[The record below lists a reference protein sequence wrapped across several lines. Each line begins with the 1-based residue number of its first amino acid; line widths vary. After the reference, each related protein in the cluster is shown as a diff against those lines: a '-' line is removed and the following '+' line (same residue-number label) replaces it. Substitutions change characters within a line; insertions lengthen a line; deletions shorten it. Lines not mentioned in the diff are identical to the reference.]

1 MCASLLSSPESGRLV
16 AEGATLTVQF
26 VSRIWNA
33 LAGDR
38 RLMVWSVVCGLVFT
52 ALGIIPPL
60 LIRQMLI
67 WIRDPSVAGSFWVLG
82 SLVAVI
88 YLFRGV
94 FRYLY
99 GLCSHIAA
107 YRTLHRLS
115 LAVYRHLQKMSPAY
129 LNRRHSGNLVARTM
143 GDVAAIEDYI
153 AHGIPESML
162 AVVIPVT
169 MSVVL
174 LGITWQLALVAL
186 APLPVIAVLVY
197 VIARRT
203 RNMWRGVRS
212 RFAEVSGRIQDHLGG
227 LAVIQSFR
235 AEAAMAKRVEAE
247 SLEYRDRIIHA
258 NRWSLVPSGV
268 IESASGAGLVLI
280 IWAGGWITTDPN
292 ATSGLKV
299 DIADLVVFLLYLGQI
314 VLPFLRLANLTDTL
328 QKARASADRVFEL
341 LDTPADIVDREG
353 ATVPEN
359 PSWSIGFENVSFG
372 YSEDAVVLREVSF
385 RVNEGETVALV
396 GATGVGKTTACHLLS
411 RFYEPDAGV
420 VKLGDVD
427 VAAVP
432 LSWLRDQ
439 IALVSQDVFLL
450 AGTIRENL
458 LLGREGV
465 SDERLEEAVRVSGSD
480 EFVAELVDGLE
491 TVVGERGIRLS
502 GGQKQRI
509 ALCRAL
515 LKDAPVLVLD
525 EATSAVDG
533 ATESRIKQALR
544 RATQGRTV
552 LVVAH
557 RLSTITSADRIVVL
571 ESGRVVET
579 GTYEELSVA
588 DGPFARL
595 CRVREDVVW

>member
-1 MCASLLSSPESGRLV
+1 M
-16 AEGATLTVQF
+16 QF

-38 RLMVWSVVCGLVFT
+38 RLMVFSVVCGLAFT

-60 LIRQMLI
+60 LVRQMLI
-67 WIRDPSVAGSFWVLG
+67 WLRDPGVAGSFWVLG

-94 FRYLY
+94 ARYLY

-107 YRTLHRLS
+107 YRALHRLS
-115 LAVYRHLQKMSPAY
+115 LSVYRHLQKMSPAY

-162 AVVIPVT
+162 AIVIPLT
-169 MSVVL
+169 MSAVL
-174 LGITWQLALVAL
+174 LVINWQLALVAL

-235 AEAAMAKRVEAE
+235 AESAMARRVEAE

-280 IWAGGWITTDPN
+280 VWAGGWITIDPN
-292 ATSGLKV
+292 ATSGLRV
-299 DIADLVVFLLYLGQI
+299 DLADLVVFLLYLGQI
-314 VLPFLRLANLTDTL
+314 VLPFLRLANLTDSL
-328 QKARASADRVFEL
+328 QKASASAERVFEL
-341 LDTPADIVDREG
+341 LDTPADIVDRPG
-353 ATVPEN
+353 AAVPSD
-359 PSWSIGFENVSFG
+359 PAFSIEFQNVSFG
-372 YSEDAVVLREVSF
+372 YSDEVVVLREVSF

-411 RFYEPDAGV
+411 RFYEPNAGV
-420 VKLGDVD
+420 VTLGDVD
-427 VAAVP
+427 VADVP

-480 EFVAELVDGLE
+480 EFVSELVDGLE

-533 ATESRIKQALR
+533 ATESRIKQALQ
-544 RATQGRTV
+544 RATEGRTV

-579 GTYEELSVA
+579 GTYAELSVA

>member
-1 MCASLLSSPESGRLV
+1 
-16 AEGATLTVQF
+16 
-26 VSRIWNA
+26 
-33 LAGDR
+33 
-38 RLMVWSVVCGLVFT
+38 
-52 ALGIIPPL
+52 
-60 LIRQMLI
+60 
-67 WIRDPSVAGSFWVLG
+67 
-82 SLVAVI
+82 
-88 YLFRGV
+88 
-94 FRYLY
+94 
-99 GLCSHIAA
+99 
-107 YRTLHRLS
+107 
-115 LAVYRHLQKMSPAY
+115 
-129 LNRRHSGNLVARTM
+129 
-143 GDVAAIEDYI
+143 
-153 AHGIPESML
+153 
-162 AVVIPVT
+162 
-169 MSVVL
+169 
-174 LGITWQLALVAL
+174 
-186 APLPVIAVLVY
+186 
-197 VIARRT
+197 
-203 RNMWRGVRS
+203 
-212 RFAEVSGRIQDHLGG
+212 
-227 LAVIQSFR
+227 
-235 AEAAMAKRVEAE
+235 
-247 SLEYRDRIIHA
+247 
-258 NRWSLVPSGV
+258 
-268 IESASGAGLVLI
+268 
-280 IWAGGWITTDPN
+280 
-292 ATSGLKV
+292 LKV

-579 GTYEELSVA
+579 GTYEELSAA

>member
-1 MCASLLSSPESGRLV
+1 
-16 AEGATLTVQF
+16 VQF

-174 LGITWQLALVAL
+174 LVINWQLALVAL

-579 GTYEELSVA
+579 GTYEELSAA

>member
-1 MCASLLSSPESGRLV
+1 M
-16 AEGATLTVQF
+16 QF
-26 VSRIWNA
+26 VSRICNT

-38 RLMVWSVVCGLVFT
+38 RLMVFSVVWGLVFT

-60 LIRQMLI
+60 LVRQMLI
-67 WIRDPSVAGSFWVLG
+67 WLRDPSVAGSFWVLG
-82 SLVAVI
+82 TLVAVI

-94 FRYLY
+94 ARYLY

-107 YRTLHRLS
+107 YRALHRLS
-115 LAVYRHLQKMSPAY
+115 LSVYRHLQKMSPAY

-143 GDVAAIEDYI
+143 GDVASIEDFI

-162 AVVIPVT
+162 AIVIPVT

-174 LGITWQLALVAL
+174 LVINWQLALVAL

-235 AEAAMAKRVEAE
+235 AEAAMAGLVEAE

-280 IWAGGWITTDPN
+280 VWAGGWITTDPN
-292 ATSGLKV
+292 ATSGLRV
-299 DIADLVVFLLYLGQI
+299 DMADLVVFLLYLGQI

-328 QKARASADRVFEL
+328 QKASASAERVFEL
-341 LDTPADIVDREG
+341 LDTPVDIVDRPG
-353 ATVPEN
+353 AAVPKD
-359 PSWSIGFENVSFG
+359 PAFSIGFQDVSFG
-372 YSEDAVVLREVSF
+372 YSDEVVVLREVSF
-385 RVNEGETVALV
+385 RVNEGETLALV

-420 VKLGDVD
+420 VTLGDVD
-427 VAAVP
+427 VADVP
-432 LSWLRDQ
+432 LSWLREQ

-525 EATSAVDG
+525 EATSAVDA
-533 ATESRIKQALR
+533 ATESRIKRALQ
-544 RATQGRTV
+544 RATEGRTV

-579 GTYEELSVA
+579 GTYEELSAA
-588 DGPFARL
+588 DGPFVRL
-595 CRVREDVVW
+595 CRVREDVVL

>member
-1 MCASLLSSPESGRLV
+1 M
-16 AEGATLTVQF
+16 AEFPTQARAVIIGGGIIGCSTAYH
-26 VSRIWNA
+26 
-33 LAGDR
+33 LAG
-38 RLMVWSVVCGLVFT
+38 
-52 ALGIIPPL
+52 LGW
-60 LIRQMLI
+60 R
-67 WIRDPSVAGSFWVLG
+67 
-82 SLVAVI
+82 
-88 YLFRGV
+88 
-94 FRYLY
+94 
-99 GLCSHIAA
+99 
-107 YRTLHRLS
+107 
-115 LAVYRHLQKMSPAY
+115 
-129 LNRRHSGNLVARTM
+129 
-143 GDVAAIEDYI
+143 E
-153 AHGIPESML
+153 
-162 AVVIPVT
+162 
-169 MSVVL
+169 VVL
-174 LGITWQLALVAL
+174 LERAKLT
-186 APLPVIAVLVY
+186 
-197 VIARRT
+197 
-203 RNMWRGVRS
+203 
-212 RFAEVSGRIQDHLGG
+212 SG
-227 LAVIQSFR
+227 STF
-235 AEAAMAKRVEAE
+235 
-247 SLEYRDRIIHA
+247 HA
-258 NRWSLVPSGV
+258 
-268 IESASGAGLVLI
+268 AGLVGQLRSSANI
-280 IWAGGWITTDPN
+280 TQLLKYSVELYGRLEAETGQATGWKCNGGLRLACN
-292 ATSGLKV
+292 AERMIEIERQATMARSFGLEMDLLTPKEAQALWPLM

-579 GTYEELSVA
+579 GTYEELSAA

>member
-1 MCASLLSSPESGRLV
+1 
-16 AEGATLTVQF
+16 
-26 VSRIWNA
+26 
-33 LAGDR
+33 
-38 RLMVWSVVCGLVFT
+38 
-52 ALGIIPPL
+52 
-60 LIRQMLI
+60 
-67 WIRDPSVAGSFWVLG
+67 
-82 SLVAVI
+82 
-88 YLFRGV
+88 
-94 FRYLY
+94 
-99 GLCSHIAA
+99 
-107 YRTLHRLS
+107 
-115 LAVYRHLQKMSPAY
+115 
-129 LNRRHSGNLVARTM
+129 
-143 GDVAAIEDYI
+143 
-153 AHGIPESML
+153 
-162 AVVIPVT
+162 
-169 MSVVL
+169 
-174 LGITWQLALVAL
+174 
-186 APLPVIAVLVY
+186 
-197 VIARRT
+197 
-203 RNMWRGVRS
+203 
-212 RFAEVSGRIQDHLGG
+212 
-227 LAVIQSFR
+227 
-235 AEAAMAKRVEAE
+235 
-247 SLEYRDRIIHA
+247 
-258 NRWSLVPSGV
+258 
-268 IESASGAGLVLI
+268 
-280 IWAGGWITTDPN
+280 
-292 ATSGLKV
+292 
-299 DIADLVVFLLYLGQI
+299 
-314 VLPFLRLANLTDTL
+314 
-328 QKARASADRVFEL
+328 
-341 LDTPADIVDREG
+341 
-353 ATVPEN
+353 
-359 PSWSIGFENVSFG
+359 
-372 YSEDAVVLREVSF
+372 
-385 RVNEGETVALV
+385 
-396 GATGVGKTTACHLLS
+396 
-411 RFYEPDAGV
+411 V

-579 GTYEELSVA
+579 GTYEELSAA

>member
-1 MCASLLSSPESGRLV
+1 M
-16 AEGATLTVQF
+16 QF

-174 LGITWQLALVAL
+174 LVINWQLALVAL

-465 SDERLEEAVRVSGSD
+465 SDARLEEAVRVSGSD

-579 GTYEELSVA
+579 GTYEELSAA

>member
-1 MCASLLSSPESGRLV
+1 
-16 AEGATLTVQF
+16 
-26 VSRIWNA
+26 
-33 LAGDR
+33 
-38 RLMVWSVVCGLVFT
+38 MVWSVVCGLVFT

-174 LGITWQLALVAL
+174 LVINWQLALVAL

-579 GTYEELSVA
+579 GTYEELSAA

>member
-1 MCASLLSSPESGRLV
+1 
-16 AEGATLTVQF
+16 VQF
-26 VSRIWNA
+26 VSRICNT

-38 RLMVWSVVCGLVFT
+38 RLMVFSVVWGLVFT

-60 LIRQMLI
+60 LVRQMLI
-67 WIRDPSVAGSFWVLG
+67 WLRDPSVAGSFWVLG
-82 SLVAVI
+82 TLVAVI

-94 FRYLY
+94 ARYLY

-107 YRTLHRLS
+107 YRALHRLS
-115 LAVYRHLQKMSPAY
+115 LSVYRHLQKMSPAY

-143 GDVAAIEDYI
+143 GDVASIEDFI

-162 AVVIPVT
+162 AIVIPVT

-174 LGITWQLALVAL
+174 LVINWQLALVAL

-235 AEAAMAKRVEAE
+235 AEAAMAGLVEAE

-280 IWAGGWITTDPN
+280 VWAGGWITTDPN
-292 ATSGLKV
+292 ATSGLRV
-299 DIADLVVFLLYLGQI
+299 DMADLVVFLLYLGQI

-328 QKARASADRVFEL
+328 QKASASAERVFEL
-341 LDTPADIVDREG
+341 LDTPVDIVDRPG
-353 ATVPEN
+353 AAVPKD
-359 PSWSIGFENVSFG
+359 PAFSIGFQDVSFG
-372 YSEDAVVLREVSF
+372 YSDEVVVLREVSF
-385 RVNEGETVALV
+385 RVNEGETLALV

-420 VKLGDVD
+420 VTLGDVD
-427 VAAVP
+427 VADVP
-432 LSWLRDQ
+432 LSWLREQ

-525 EATSAVDG
+525 EATSAVDA
-533 ATESRIKQALR
+533 ATESRIKRALQ
-544 RATQGRTV
+544 RATEGRTV

-579 GTYEELSVA
+579 GTYEELSAA
-588 DGPFARL
+588 DGPFVRL
-595 CRVREDVVW
+595 CRVREDVVL

>member
-1 MCASLLSSPESGRLV
+1 
-16 AEGATLTVQF
+16 VQF

-67 WIRDPSVAGSFWVLG
+67 WIRDPSVAGSFWGLG

-174 LGITWQLALVAL
+174 LVINWQLALVAL

-579 GTYEELSVA
+579 GTYEELSAA